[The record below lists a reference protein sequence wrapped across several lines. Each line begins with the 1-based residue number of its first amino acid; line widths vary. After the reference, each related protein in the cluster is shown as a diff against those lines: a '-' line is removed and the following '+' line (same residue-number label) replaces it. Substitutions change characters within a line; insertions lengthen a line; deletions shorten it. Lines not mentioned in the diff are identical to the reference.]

1 MKQSANKNLEPISL
15 DQVKDFIKLNDPVN
29 YDKMIISS
37 SEIVKRTNFIYLNY
51 SGEYLNRSSKSITF
65 PMYGTVKDNF
75 SDFSGGVSKLGEKVI
90 VNSNHIFNTL
100 SSNYQIEPEKDFDA
114 NKEELNFPIAVNN
127 DEVSSAQPL
136 YFLPI
141 RTMSWGCEKCNSKK
155 HITCS
160 DNTCA
165 GRHEWECT
173 GCQAKGTINCNKC
186 SGNGRLDCS
195 RCNGSNKVSCSNCG
209 GDGRVGDGVGS
220 KLARG
225 VQDGRQKDQFFQ
237 DNSCGD
243 CSGKGRVN
251 CSSCNSGKVTCSKC
265 SGNGKVTCSEC
276 DGMKKIKC
284 SKCYG
289 DKERYGMI
297 DCPECKAMG
306 EMAKISFVETKV
318 NQKSISRIFNDDG
331 MLKNVTGESIMK
343 FAKASTAQVNILRN
357 FNDVFEQNYDELVKD
372 FIEKLHVEL
381 DFHLNGFENR
391 VTREEL
397 YYQVI
402 PCVQIEYR
410 HMISNTIHFATI
422 LNYIENPELI
432 IDNEV
437 ENEKSNAKD
446 KMKMVGN
453 FFGKLFKTKAFKI
466 KEDRK
471 KEIKLLIMIA
481 KIDGKIEDE
490 EKIFLAS
497 QISSLDDF
505 SVVEKLEFFT
515 LMDTVNLPKISYID
529 VAFSTPERFQ
539 TVIELLESLAGK
551 DGSIQ
556 DSEKSFIENIK
567 KIHAEG
573 KKK

>member
-1 MKQSANKNLEPISL
+1 MKESAENNLQEISL
-15 DQVKDFIKLNDPVN
+15 DQIKEFIKSKDPVT

-65 PMYGTVKDNF
+65 PMYGAVKDNF

-114 NKEELNFPIAVNN
+114 SKDELDFPINVSN
-127 DEVSSAQPL
+127 DLVSSNQPL
-136 YFLPI
+136 YFLPL
-141 RTMSWGCEKCNSKK
+141 RTMSWSCETCNSNKYVR
-155 HITCS
+155 CA
-160 DNTCA
+160 DNVCF
-165 GRHEWECT
+165 GRHEWECP
-173 GCQAKGTINCNKC
+173 GCQAKGTVTCNKC
-186 SGNGRLDCS
+186 AGQGRLDCS
-195 RCNGSNKVSCSNCG
+195 TCNGSNKVRCTSCG
-209 GDGRVGDGVGS
+209 GDGKKVDKLDTISAISSNTRSSRVVQKTCGS
-220 KLARG
+220 
-225 VQDGRQKDQFFQ
+225 
-237 DNSCGD
+237 
-243 CSGKGRVN
+243 CSGKGMKTCSN
-251 CSSCNSGKVTCSKC
+251 CNNGKVTCSKC

-276 DGMKKIKC
+276 DGMRKIVC
-284 SKCYG
+284 AKCYG
-289 DKERYGMI
+289 DKARYGMI

-318 NQKSISRIFNDDG
+318 NQKSVSRIFNDDG
-331 MLKNVTGESIMK
+331 KLKNVTGETIMK
-343 FAKASTAQVNILRN
+343 FAETSKAQINILKN
-357 FNDVFEQNYDELVKD
+357 FNDVFEQNYDDLVKD
-372 FIEKLHVEL
+372 LIGKLHVEL

-410 HMISNTIHFATI
+410 HMISNTVHVATI

-437 ENEKSNAKD
+437 ENEKSNSKD

-453 FFGKLFKTKAFKI
+453 FFGKLFRTKAFKT
-466 KEDRK
+466 KEDKK
-471 KEIKLLIMIA
+471 KEIKLMIMIA

-497 QISSLDDF
+497 QVSSLNDF
-505 SVVEKLEFFT
+505 SVAEKQEFFN
-515 LMDTVNLPKISYID
+515 LMDAVNLPEISYVD
-529 VAFSTPERFQ
+529 VAFSNPERFH
-539 TVIELLESLAGK
+539 TVIDLLESLAGK
-551 DGSIQ
+551 DGSIEE
-556 DSEKSFIENIK
+556 SEKRFIENLQ
-567 KIHAEG
+567 KIYTEG